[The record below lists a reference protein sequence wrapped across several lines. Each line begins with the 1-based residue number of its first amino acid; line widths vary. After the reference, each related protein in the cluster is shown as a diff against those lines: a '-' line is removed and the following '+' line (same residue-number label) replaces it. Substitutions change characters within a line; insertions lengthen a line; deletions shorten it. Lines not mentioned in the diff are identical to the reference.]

1 MEKFKICG
9 YNILNME
16 NRTEQMKKI
25 KDEIVAA
32 KDSPLYGYRV
42 KNKYFPVIGEGSH
55 TAKIMFIG
63 EAPGKNEAETG
74 RPFCGAS
81 GRVLDELLASIGVER
96 KEIYITNVVK
106 DRPPENRDPLPSEI
120 EFYAPFLD
128 RQIEIIKPEAIATLG
143 RFSMAYIMKKFG
155 LESEL
160 KSISQIHG
168 KVFIASA
175 KGRSASGGET
185 KEIKIIPF
193 YHPAV
198 AVYGTNKEI
207 LKKDFQVLK
216 EFVN

>member
-1 MEKFKICG
+1 
-9 YNILNME
+9 
-16 NRTEQMKKI
+16 MKKI
-25 KDEIVAA
+25 KDEVVNL
-32 KDSPLYGYRV
+32 KDSPLYEYRI

-55 TAKIMFIG
+55 NAKIMFIG
-63 EAPGKNEAETG
+63 EAPGRNEAETG

-81 GRVLDELLASIGVER
+81 GRILDELLQSIGAER
-96 KEIYITNVVK
+96 KEVYITNIVK
-106 DRPPENRDPLPSEI
+106 DRPPENRDPIPEEI

-128 RQIEIIKPEAIATLG
+128 RQIEIIKPEVIATLG

-168 KVFIASA
+168 EVFTAQTSY
-175 KGRSASGGET
+175 GSV
-185 KEIKIIPF
+185 KIIPL

-207 LKKDFQVLK
+207 LKKDFETLK
-216 EFVN
+216 QFK

>member
-1 MEKFKICG
+1 MA
-9 YNILNME
+9 E
-16 NRTEQMKKI
+16 NKTEQMRKI

-32 KDSPLYGYRV
+32 KDSPLYEYRI

-55 TAKIMFIG
+55 NAKIMFIG
-63 EAPGKNEAETG
+63 EAPGRNEAETG

-81 GRVLDELLASIGVER
+81 GRVLDELLASIGVDR
-96 KEIYITNVVK
+96 KEVYITNIVK
-106 DRPPENRDPLPSEI
+106 DRPPENRDPLPNEI

-128 RQIEIIKPEAIATLG
+128 RQVEIIKPEVIATLG

-168 KVFIASA
+168 KVFTAQTSY
-175 KGRSASGGET
+175 GT
-185 KEIKIIPF
+185 IKIVPL

-207 LKKDFQVLK
+207 LKKDFKALS
-216 EFVN
+216 ELIAR

>member
-1 MEKFKICG
+1 
-9 YNILNME
+9 ME
-16 NRTEQMKKI
+16 NRTERMKKI

-32 KDSPLYGYRV
+32 KDSPLYEYRI

-81 GRVLDELLASIGVER
+81 GRVLDELLASVGINR
-96 KEIYITNVVK
+96 KDVYVTNIVK
-106 DRPPENRDPLPSEI
+106 DRPPENRDPLPNEI
-120 EFYAPFLD
+120 EFYSSFLD
-128 RQIEIIKPEAIATLG
+128 RQIEIMEPQVIATLG

-155 LESEL
+155 LEHEL

-168 KVFIASA
+168 KVFTA
-175 KGRSASGGET
+175 ET
-185 KEIKIIPF
+185 SYGSVKIIPF

-207 LKKDFQVLK
+207 LKKDFKVLSDEK
-216 EFVN
+216 L